1 MMDCVVHRERL
12 LEASPPE
19 LRQALARAQ
28 AADPRAEGVETDID
42 SACFETHLASCP
54 ACLAAAERVVEGL
67 DALDMALDGT
77 LDMGLDQALDT
88 APDDRSSGVDPAA
101 ILERARGAA
110 SETGTGREGDGR
122 TGAHGSEMVGSS
134 IGRRGR
140 RPWARSDRLAAAL
153 LAAAAVALVFLRPP
167 SGPSRH
173 PPATV
178 AARPTEPDVEAP
190 AGRNV
195 AVLSTD
201 NPDITVLWI
210 F

>member
-67 DALDMALDGT
+67 GA
-77 LDMGLDQALDT
+77 LDQALDT